1 MLVNKQIAKDRFQI
15 CKSCEHF
22 NSLLKMCKKCGCIMP
37 LKVTMSI
44 SRCPVGKWG
53 QAKIDPTETTDYRI
67 EE

>member
-1 MLVNKQIAKDRFQI
+1 
-15 CKSCEHF
+15 
-22 NSLLKMCKKCGCIMP
+22 MP

-53 QAKIDPTETTDYRI
+53 QAKIDPTETSDYRI